1 MSGIDRSTSATS
13 TCAPSRT
20 QPIASSGEPVAR
32 TVIPH
37 WRSWAIRIRRFV
49 ALSST
54 ISATLPCSPLEGRGA
69 GTVTESAG
77 ASGATILTTKRL
89 PSPGTPLLSTVIVP
103 PCNSASRLLIASPR
117 PVPPNRRE
125 IEASAWLNDWNSRPI
140 RSGGIPIPVSRTAT
154 SISQC
159 RLSSRPG
166 DRRVS
171 HGPPGDRHDDLA
183 RLGELDRIRQEV
195 EDDLAQPAGIA
206 DERMRQLRIE
216 RVGEIEALAAEAWAP
231 RRRSRPRCTARARTA
246 RLRARSGRP
255 RSSRSRGCR

>member
-54 ISATLPCSPLEGRGA
+54 ISATLPWSPLEGRGA
-69 GTVTESAG
+69 GTLTASAG

-89 PSPGTPLLSTVIVP
+89 PSPGTPLLSTVMVP
-103 PCNSASRLLIASPR
+103 PCSSARRLLIASPR

-125 IEASAWLNDWNSRPI
+125 IEASAWLNDWNRRPM
-140 RSGGIPIPVSRTAT
+140 RSGGMPIPVSRTAT

-159 RLSSRPG
+159 RSAVAPATGAAATGRPETDTTTSPASVNLTAF
-166 DRRVS
+166 DRR
-171 HGPPGDRHDDLA
+171 
-183 RLGELDRIRQEV
+183 
-195 EDDLAQPAGIA
+195 
-206 DERMRQLRIE
+206 LRTI
-216 RVGEIEALAAEAWAP
+216 W
-231 RRRSRPRCTARARTA
+231 RSRPASPVKACG
-246 RLRARSGRP
+246 SFG
-255 RSSRSRGCR
+255 SSA